1 MPIEIIDLN
10 ETPILDKDLMDDKVG
25 VLDIKAK
32 LNNIINCDIEMQVSD
47 HNDIIKRIL
56 FYWSKIYAKGIE
68 AGDKDYN
75 ILNKTIMIL
84 LTQYEIKEIID
95 IPKIHTKWEIREE
108 EYCKKVLTDALEI
121 HIIELPKLEKIL
133 TDNKREKSS
142 LKSWLKFILSPNEV
156 GDEDMENNPEIKKA
170 KEELDKIKQDESEQ
184 DRALR
189 RLLYVMDQKAIKRSG
204 YEQGLK
210 QGIEQGIEQ
219 GIQKG
224 IEQTQED
231 IAKKLLE
238 MNIPVEQITKATGLT
253 KEEIEKLK
261 S

>member
-1 MPIEIIDLN
+1 
-10 ETPILDKDLMDDKVG
+10 
-25 VLDIKAK
+25 
-32 LNNIINCDIEMQVSD
+32 
-47 HNDIIKRIL
+47 
-56 FYWSKIYAKGIE
+56 
-68 AGDKDYN
+68 
-75 ILNKTIMIL
+75 MIL
-84 LTQYEIKEIID
+84 LTQYELKEIID
-95 IPKIHTKWEIREE
+95 IPRIHTKWEIREE

-133 TDNKREKSS
+133 TDNKRDKSS

-156 GDEDMENNPEIKKA
+156 GDEDMENNPEIKNA
-170 KEELDKIKQDESEQ
+170 KEELDKIKQDEIEQ

-189 RLLYVMDQKAIKRSG
+189 RLLYVMDQKAVKRSG

-210 QGIEQGIEQ
+210 Q

-238 MNIPVEQITKATGLT
+238 MNIPVEQITKATGLS
-253 KEEIEKLK
+253 KEEIEELK